1 VRFNKLALEKL
12 KLSAIKSATKFF
24 GIFMNV
30 VNGIK
35 GLLVEVIS
43 TRLACAIAYNILK
56 AENTLVGNNHP
67 QGKK

>member
-1 VRFNKLALEKL
+1 M
-12 KLSAIKSATKFF
+12 LSATKCAIKFF

-35 GLLVEVIS
+35 GLLVEIIS
-43 TRLACAIAYNILK
+43 TRVVCAIAYNILK
-56 AENTLVGNNHP
+56 AENTLVGNNYP